1 MSPQGDIFIAQLR
14 GSLVIEWDPLANQ
27 KAIRSDFV
35 TALTQSRNK
44 ASKPMV
50 KVE

>member
-14 GSLVIEWDPLANQ
+14 GSLVIERDPLANQ